1 MKKFILQDAEGLFA
15 EISVDNGRY
24 PISFP
29 VLAAAQVVYD
39 KSNAEWFKFPP
50 HKLGKSEERPT
61 WAEYLLQHKAT
72 ERFVQAKP
80 LMKITGDISIVAAY
94 AHKASGFYCG
104 GTDANT

>member
-39 KSNAEWFKFPP
+39 KSNDEWFKFPA
-50 HKLGKSEERPT
+50 HKIGKSERPT
-61 WAEYLLQHKAT
+61 WDEYLAKHKAPDH
-72 ERFVQAKP
+72 FVQAKSVV
-80 LMKITGDISIVAAY
+80 KTIGNNFIVVAY
-94 AHKASGFYCG
+94 AHASSGFYCG